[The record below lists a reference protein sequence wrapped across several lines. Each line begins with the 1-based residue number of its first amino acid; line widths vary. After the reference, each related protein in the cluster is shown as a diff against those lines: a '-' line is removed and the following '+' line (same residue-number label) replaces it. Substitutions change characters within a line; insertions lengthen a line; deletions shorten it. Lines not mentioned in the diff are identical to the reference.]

1 MAIKVWASDCD
12 FQDSDQISSLQVIC
26 KQNLSKSGRDN
37 LVTEI
42 ALLKKLK
49 HKFIV
54 DLIDFHW
61 DEKYIY
67 IGKLFGSSSIL

>member
-1 MAIKVWASDCD
+1 MIRMIHVHVFC
-12 FQDSDQISSLQVIC
+12 LQVIC

-61 DEKYIY
+61 DDKYIY
-67 IGKLFGSSSIL
+67 IGKNLRSLVL

>member
-1 MAIKVWASDCD
+1 MIEMIRMIHVHVFC
-12 FQDSDQISSLQVIC
+12 LQVIC

-61 DEKYIY
+61 DDKYIY
-67 IGKLFGSSSIL
+67 IGKHRRSLVL